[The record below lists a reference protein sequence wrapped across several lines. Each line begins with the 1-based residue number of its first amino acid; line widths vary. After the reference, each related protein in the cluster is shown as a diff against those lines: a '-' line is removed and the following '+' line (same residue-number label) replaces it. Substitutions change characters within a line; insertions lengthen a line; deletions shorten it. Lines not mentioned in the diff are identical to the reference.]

1 MKTLRLLFPLLL
13 LAACTSQPTDSRPA
27 PTASPSQ
34 APTPTPTP
42 LPTASVTPET
52 TIQAILTSSLLNLKV
67 NEEMMLIGDLQ
78 LSNGQRVSL
87 DALLAQLELQ
97 NLNPDLLQLDPASRL
112 IKALKAGTATVV
124 IKARNGEGV
133 TSRITVQID
142 NPTPGIDPNVALVD
156 VEIY

>member
-13 LAACTSQPTDSRPA
+13 LVACTSQPTDSRPA

-34 APTPTPTP
+34 APTPTPTA
-42 LPTASVTPET
+42 LPSASLTPET
-52 TIQAILTSSLLNLKV
+52 TIQAILTSPLLNLKV
-67 NEEMMLIGDLQ
+67 NEEMLLIGDVQ

-87 DALLAQLELQ
+87 DALLSQIELQ
-97 NLNPDLLQLDPASRL
+97 NLNPDLLQLEPSTRL
-112 IKALKAGTATVV
+112 LKALKAGTATIV
-124 IKARNGEGV
+124 IKARAAASISSRV
-133 TSRITVQID
+133 TIQID